1 MSKYRHLFFDLDH
14 TLWDFERNSIATM
27 RILYDEVA
35 LMEKGIADF
44 DDFNVV
50 YHDINDTLWD
60 RFRKGLLSREELR
73 WKRMYQTLVH
83 YRMPDEK
90 LAKVM
95 SERYL
100 EILPTQTHIFPHC
113 IEVMEY
119 CAGKKYAMHLITNG
133 FELTQ
138 KQKLKNALLDSYF
151 DKIIT
156 SEQAM
161 SMKPQ
166 KEIFEF
172 ALRETS
178 ATIEQ
183 SLMIGDALDIDV
195 LGAQSVGMDQVYF
208 NPKQIAHQGN
218 PTFEIKSLHEM
229 YHIV

>member
-14 TLWDFERNSIATM
+14 TLWDFEANSIATLQS
-27 RILYDEVA
+27 LYNEMTLGA
-35 LMEKGIADF
+35 KGIADF
-44 DDFNVV
+44 DDFNTV
-50 YHDINDTLWD
+50 YHEINNKLWD
-60 RFRKGLLSREELR
+60 RFRKGLLSREDLR
-73 WKRMYQTLVH
+73 WKRMWKTLVH
-83 YRMPDEK
+83 YRINDEK
-90 LAKVM
+90 LAKDM

-100 EILPTQTHIFPHC
+100 EILPTQTLVFPHC
-113 IEVMEY
+113 IELMEY
-119 CAGKKYAMHLITNG
+119 CVSKNYAMHLITNG

-138 KQKLKNALLDSYF
+138 KLKLKNAQLDSYF

-172 ALRETS
+172 ALRETG
-178 ATIEQ
+178 ALVAE

-195 LGAQSVGMDQVYF
+195 LGAQLVGMDQVYF
-208 NPKQIAHQGN
+208 NPKQIAHEGN
-218 PTFEIKSLHEM
+218 PTFEIESLHEM